1 VDAAGNLYIADTS
14 NNRVRKVS
22 ASGMIS
28 TVAGTGSSGYSGDG
42 GPATSAQ
49 LNEPFGVAVDAS
61 GNLYIA
67 DTYNNRVRK
76 VSTSGIITTVAGNGS
91 VGYSGDGGPGA
102 SARLNNPYA
111 VTVDASGNLYIVDSD
126 NCRVRKLSGAGTI
139 TTVAGNGAFGYSGD
153 GGPATSAALGGPEG
167 VAVSA
172 NGNLYIADSSNGR
185 IRLVAPPAGP
195 PAVTSVVNAAGF
207 QSGAVAPGE
216 IISIFGSGIG
226 PATGTSWQF
235 VNGVALTTLAQT
247 EILFNG
253 TPTPLIYVSATQINA
268 IVPYEVAGSGSV
280 SMQISYQGS
289 LTGVVSL
296 NVAATA
302 PGLFTADGSGSG
314 AGAILNSDNSL
325 NTAANPAAA
334 GSIVQI
340 FATGEG
346 VTNPASTDG
355 KLQSGA
361 TLPKPVAAVSVTI
374 GGQPATVQY
383 AGTAPGS
390 VAGFLQ
396 VNAVVPSGLP
406 SGPEPIVLKVGNAS
420 SQAGVT
426 VAVR

>member
-1 VDAAGNLYIADTS
+1 
-14 NNRVRKVS
+14 
-22 ASGMIS
+22 M
-28 TVAGTGSSGYSGDG
+28 
-42 GPATSAQ
+42 
-49 LNEPFGVAVDAS
+49 
-61 GNLYIA
+61 
-67 DTYNNRVRK
+67 
-76 VSTSGIITTVAGNGS
+76 
-91 VGYSGDGGPGA
+91 
-102 SARLNNPYA
+102 
-111 VTVDASGNLYIVDSD
+111 
-126 NCRVRKLSGAGTI
+126 
-139 TTVAGNGAFGYSGD
+139 
-153 GGPATSAALGGPEG
+153 
-167 VAVSA
+167 SA
-172 NGNLYIADSSNGR
+172 NGNLYIADSSNNR
-185 IRLVAPPAGP
+185 IRLVAPPAGS

-216 IISIFGSGIG
+216 IVSIFGSNIG

-235 VNGVALTTLAQT
+235 VNGVAQTTLAQT

-253 TPTPLIYVSATQINA
+253 TPAPLIYVSANQINA
-268 IVPYEVAGSGSV
+268 IIPYEVAGSGTA
-280 SMQISYQGS
+280 SMQISYLGN

-302 PGLFTADGSGSG
+302 PGLFTADGSGTG
-314 AGAILNSDNSL
+314 AGAILNSDSSL

-334 GSIVQI
+334 GSILQI

-346 VTNPASTDG
+346 VTSPASTDG

-361 TLPKPVAAVSVTI
+361 TLPAPAAPVSVTI
-374 GGQPATVQY
+374 GGLPATVRY

-426 VAVR
+426 VAVQ